1 MRRVDGFPNL
11 GTSAAEFSTQPSR
24 SDSPNSGASVDA
36 GAKVLRDAPSLPSV
50 TRVCHPSAMDR
61 QRTALVTGAASGIGR
76 ATAERL
82 TAGGWRVIG
91 LDLLACRGVDDLVGD
106 AGDPAVLESALARV
120 GARLDG
126 LVCCAGLP
134 PAGPWNDLD
143 AWDEL
148 LRINLRAP
156 YLALRAALPRLRATG
171 GAVVLIGSIAG
182 GIEGSLRSPAY
193 AASKAGL
200 EGLARSMALI
210 GAPEVRVNVLAA
222 GAIDTG
228 FDAAALPAS
237 ARADVPL
244 GRMGVAA
251 EVAEVVAFL
260 LSPAASYVTGAVWRV
275 DGGRTVAP
283 ATNAWRGGER

>member
-1 MRRVDGFPNL
+1 
-11 GTSAAEFSTQPSR
+11 
-24 SDSPNSGASVDA
+24 
-36 GAKVLRDAPSLPSV
+36 
-50 TRVCHPSAMDR
+50 MDR
-61 QRTALVTGAASGIGR
+61 QRSALVTGAASGIGR
-76 ATAERL
+76 AAAERL
-82 TAGGWRVIG
+82 TAAGWRVIG
-91 LDLLACRGVDDLVGD
+91 LDLRAGRGVDDLVGD
-106 AGDPAVLESALARV
+106 AADPAVLESALARAD
-120 GARLDG
+120 GGLDG

-134 PAGPWNDLD
+134 PAGPWDDLD

-148 LRINLRAP
+148 LRLNLRAP
-156 YLALRAALPRLRATG
+156 YLALRAALPQLRATG
-171 GAVVLIGSIAG
+171 GAAVLIGSIAG
-182 GIEGSLRSPAY
+182 AIEGSLRSPAY

-228 FDAAALPAS
+228 FDVAALPAD
-237 ARADVPL
+237 ARPDVPL
-244 GRMGVAA
+244 GRMGGAA

-283 ATNAWRGGER
+283 ATAALRGVSVDIGL